1 MEKSK
6 LKSFKRNRV
15 KRRVR
20 AKISGT
26 ATKPRLSVF
35 KSDKHIYAQIIDDT
49 ANVTLAFVSTL
60 NKELQE
66 AVKGERGL
74 AKANAVGKAIA
85 EKAKELGL
93 SELVF
98 DRNGFGY
105 HGRIKAVAEG
115 ARDNGIK
122 I

>member
-6 LKSFKRNRV
+6 LKSFKRDRV

-20 AKISGT
+20 AKITGT
-26 ATKPRLSVF
+26 ADRPRLSVF
-35 KSDKHIYAQIIDDT
+35 KSDKHMYAQLINDD
-49 ANVTLAFVSTL
+49 ANETLAFVSTL
-60 NKELQE
+60 SKEIKE
-66 AVKGERGL
+66 ATKGERGL
-74 AKANAVGKAIA
+74 VKANAVGKAIA
-85 EKAKELGL
+85 DKAKELGL

>member
-6 LKSFKRNRV
+6 LKSFKRDRV

-20 AKISGT
+20 AKLSGT
-26 ATKPRLSVF
+26 ADRPRLSVF
-35 KSDKHIYAQIIDDT
+35 KSDKHMYAQLIDDS
-49 ANVTLAFVSTL
+49 ANKTLAFVSTL
-60 NKELQE
+60 SKELRE
-66 AVKGERGL
+66 ATKGERGL
-74 AKANAVGKAIA
+74 VKANAVGKAIA

-93 SELVF
+93 TELVF